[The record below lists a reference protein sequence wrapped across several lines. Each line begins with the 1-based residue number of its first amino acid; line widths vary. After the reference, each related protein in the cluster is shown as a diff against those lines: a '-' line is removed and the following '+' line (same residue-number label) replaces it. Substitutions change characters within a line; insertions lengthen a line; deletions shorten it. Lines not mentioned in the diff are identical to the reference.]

1 MNRLLRIAI
10 LLLPICALPLRA
22 EVRVSG
28 LFSDGVVLQR
38 AQPVPVWGWAEPGE
52 AITVEFAGQTRGVTA
67 DAAGNWR
74 VTLDAMPAST
84 EPRALVVR
92 GNSTVT
98 IRDVVVGEVWLA
110 SGQSNM
116 ALRLAELESAKEE
129 IRAANDPL
137 LRTFCVPER
146 PGERPWADV
155 GGRWLR
161 WSDQTGNQFSAIGYY
176 FGKRLRKELG
186 VPVGILLCAWGG
198 SSAVAWTSPEAL
210 RSPELRGVWPEDVLG
225 SRPNIQPSR
234 LYHGMLHPLIPSGIA
249 GVIWYQGETE
259 GEPYQNPFAYRV
271 LFPAMIQDWRRQ
283 WQRPELPFYFVQLPN
298 LRNKPTWPI
307 VRESQ
312 AEALR
317 LPHTGMIPTI
327 DIGQENELHPKNKA
341 DFANRLA
348 DLVLARHYGKA
359 TWPGAPAFDKFEITG
374 DAVRVHFLSAAGV
387 GLKTNDGQTPRGFE
401 VAGVDGKFEAANA
414 EIDGAQVI
422 VRSAAVKQPVAVRY
436 AWEATPRVNVVNSH
450 GLPVLPFRTDTFSV
464 AGQELMSQKLSR
476 KATLVTLVRGADL
489 VLGRNTEWKPSPL
502 AADVALLEKAGVVRG
517 QPTGVCPL
525 IIRDRAVGKLPA
537 SPDLNW
543 TLTKD
548 IDPKEGLTVEV
559 RVLPHR
565 FGNATRGFD
574 LEVGLKQTDGKLRQY
589 SLTIFPMRLH
599 AFQGNEVRVLGANLD
614 NCTAAHTYRLA
625 IRADG
630 VAQVY
635 FDDECRGTL
644 AGELRDADAYGNSF
658 IRIGKTTTEGEW
670 VANLDHVAIETGG
683 AFEP

>member
-1 MNRLLRIAI
+1 MKCFLRVTI
-10 LLLPICALPLRA
+10 LLLALCGLSVHA
-22 EVRVSG
+22 DVRVSG
-28 LFSDGVVLQR
+28 LFADGVVLQR
-38 AQPVPVWGWAEPGE
+38 EQPVPVWGWAEPGE
-52 AITVEFAGQTRGVTA
+52 IVTVEFAGQTKSVPA
-67 DAAGNWR
+67 DATGNWR
-74 VTLDAMPAST
+74 VTLDAMPANA

-92 GNSTVT
+92 GKSTVT
-98 IRDVVVGEVWLA
+98 IRDVLVGEVWLA

-129 IRAANDPL
+129 IQSANDPL

-146 PGERPWADV
+146 PGERPWVDV

-161 WSDQTGNQFSAIGYY
+161 WSDQTGAQFSAIGYY
-176 FGKRLRKELG
+176 FAKRLRKELG
-186 VPVGILLCAWGG
+186 VPVGIVLCAWGG
-198 SSAVAWTSPEAL
+198 SSVVAWTSPEAL
-210 RSPELRGVWPEDVLG
+210 RAPELRGVWPEDVLG

-234 LYHGMLHPLIPSGIA
+234 LYHGMLHPLIPFGIT

-259 GEPYQNPFAYRV
+259 GEPYQNPFAYRF
-271 LFPAMIQDWRRQ
+271 LFPAMIEDWRSH
-283 WQRPELPFYFVQLPN
+283 WQRPELPFFWVQLPN
-298 LRNKPTWPI
+298 LRNKPTWPV

-327 DIGQENELHPKNKA
+327 DIGQEDQLHPKNKA

-348 DLVLARHYGKA
+348 DLVLARHYGRA
-359 TWPGAPAFDKFEITG
+359 TWPGAPVFQKFEIAGSAMRLHFSSTG
-374 DAVRVHFLSAAGV
+374 E
-387 GLKTNDGQTPRGFE
+387 GLKTNDGQKPRGFE
-401 VAGVDGKFEAANA
+401 VAGADGKFDAANA
-414 EIDGAQVI
+414 EIEGAEVV
-422 VRSAAVKQPVAVRY
+422 VRSTTVTQPVAVRY
-436 AWEATPRVNVVNSH
+436 AWQATPRVNLVNNL
-450 GLPVLPFRTDTFSV
+450 GLPLLPFRSDKFPV
-464 AGQELMSQKLSR
+464 AGQEMMPQKLPR
-476 KATLVTLVRGADL
+476 KGTLASLVRGADL
-489 VLGRNTEWKPSPL
+489 VLGRNAEWKPSPL

-525 IIRDRAVGKLPA
+525 IVRDRAVGKLPA

-548 IDPKEGLTVEV
+548 IDANAGLTVEV

-574 LEVGLKQTDGKLRQY
+574 LEAGVKQGDGKLRQY

-599 AFQGNEVRVLGANLD
+599 AFQGSEVRVLGANLD

-635 FDDECRGTL
+635 FDDACLGTL
-644 AGELRDADAYGNSF
+644 AGELRDNDAQSSSF
-658 IRIGKTTTEGEW
+658 IRVGKTTTEGEW
-670 VANLDHVAIETGG
+670 VANLDHVAVETGG